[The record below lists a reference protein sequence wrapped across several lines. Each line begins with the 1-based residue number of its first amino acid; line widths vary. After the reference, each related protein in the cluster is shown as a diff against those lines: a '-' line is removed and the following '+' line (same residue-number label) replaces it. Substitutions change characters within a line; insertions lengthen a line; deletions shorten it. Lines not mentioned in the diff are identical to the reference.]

1 MKTTM
6 NFTVSPQVQFYT
18 LLLGGMLLSFMWP
31 INLLYVFIITRAY
44 MRNKDKLFQSA
55 FLETKEQVQNTVELI
70 KTLSEKLDN
79 KKKSKPEN
87 KDTSEHKKDDDGDK
101 VKSYDD
107 NSDSP
112 KYNLRKRS
120 NVVNEPQVDTI

>member
-31 INLLYVFIITRAY
+31 INLLYVFIVTRAY

-55 FLETKEQVQNTVELI
+55 FLETKEQVQNTIELI

-87 KDTSEHKKDDDGDK
+87 KDTRENEKDDNGDK
-101 VKSYDD
+101 VKSD
-107 NSDSP
+107 NETSDST
-112 KYNLRKRS
+112 KYNLRKRN
-120 NVVNEPQVDTI
+120 NVVNEQEVDTI